1 MFVVDELIDKWS
13 DKDYWGGRQPFTSL
27 WPDLVKE
34 WVTRDRN
41 SPSVIL
47 WSLGNELQIREGWTG
62 YKGLNDWG
70 VTMYRLMDVVVKR
83 FDNTRLTTV
92 AQFPARAGAIG
103 HREKDYHSYT
113 MPPKLAQATDVAS
126 LNYQSAWYGEFRKHC
141 PDMNIF
147 QSEAETSNWLTPY
160 YNMDREHSIGM
171 AYWGSVEYWGESN
184 KWPKKGWNYSFFRH
198 TLEPYPTAWLVKS
211 AFCEDKPVVR
221 LGVLDTKGSESVQ
234 WNDIQVGQKS
244 ILSHWNF
251 EEESKQ
257 RVYAFTNAPQAELF
271 LNGKSL
277 GIKPNDGK
285 GNMQHVIMWDVD
297 YVPGSL
303 LAIARDEKGQETA
316 RHEIQTA
323 GKVVKLKIE
332 KENHVWSAHGNS
344 SNVTTDFIA
353 NGMDLLYLNVTAVDA
368 KGRIVP
374 DYDGELTVSINGAAN
389 LLALDN
395 GDHYTDELFAGITTK
410 KMQGGRMQVILR
422 SKHEAGKVTVSDTSG
437 KFKAAYRTETK

>member
-27 WPDLVKE
+27 CPDLVKE

-113 MPPKLAQATDVAS
+113 MPPELAQATDVAS

-184 KWPKKGWNYSFFRH
+184 KWPKKGWNHSFFRH
-198 TLEPYPTAWLVKS
+198 TL
-211 AFCEDKPVVR
+211 
-221 LGVLDTKGSESVQ
+221 
-234 WNDIQVGQKS
+234 
-244 ILSHWNF
+244 
-251 EEESKQ
+251 
-257 RVYAFTNAPQAELF
+257 
-271 LNGKSL
+271 
-277 GIKPNDGK
+277 
-285 GNMQHVIMWDVD
+285 
-297 YVPGSL
+297 
-303 LAIARDEKGQETA
+303 
-316 RHEIQTA
+316 
-323 GKVVKLKIE
+323 
-332 KENHVWSAHGNS
+332 
-344 SNVTTDFIA
+344 
-353 NGMDLLYLNVTAVDA
+353 
-368 KGRIVP
+368 
-374 DYDGELTVSINGAAN
+374 
-389 LLALDN
+389 
-395 GDHYTDELFAGITTK
+395 
-410 KMQGGRMQVILR
+410 
-422 SKHEAGKVTVSDTSG
+422 
-437 KFKAAYRTETK
+437 